1 MMAVPHLHMLSL
13 SVEIGSGE
21 SLQIDLYDT
30 TNSSVDVNIGEQLVK
45 EGLASLGS
53 PSPAIQNLA
62 IKSLSALGRPKPTA
76 TEKVYVT
83 TVESPGCLYCQISSS
98 EEKLS
103 ALMSEISAVYES
115 LPANELAV
123 ASISVGDV
131 CCAQFSEDNRWYR
144 AVVEENNGS
153 ALTVRF
159 IDYGNTETLPVER
172 TKVLKDAFF
181 SEPPLAIKCS
191 LHDVQPFVGQTWT
204 EEASTFF
211 EQLTSEKELDAK
223 FVSLTEPFHIQLSE
237 SGTDIGQKLVKTKLA
252 AAQPASPGKSSSED
266 YPKPVVECGEMYDV
280 CITHISSPGKFYCQ
294 LVKLSDQLEGSKS

>member
-1 MMAVPHLHMLSL
+1 MLSL
-13 SVEIGSGE
+13 SVEIGSGA

-76 TEKVYVT
+76 NEKVYVT
-83 TVESPGCLYCQISSS
+83 TVESPGCFYCQISSS

-131 CCAQFSEDNRWYR
+131 CCAQFSEDNQWYR
-144 AVVEENNGS
+144 AVVEENNDS

-181 SEPPLAIKCS
+181 NEPPLAIKCS
-191 LHDVQPFVGQTWT
+191 LHDVQPFAGQTWT

-223 FVSLTEPFHIQLSE
+223 FVSLTEPFHIQLSD

-252 AAQPASPGKSSSED
+252 AGQPGSPGKSSSED
-266 YPKPVVECGEMYDV
+266 YPKPVIECGEMYDV